1 MTEQV
6 HSTTSET
13 GLAACPYPPAPVGW
27 YATILLALLYWLS
40 ILDRSII
47 SLLVDPIRNDIGISD
62 VQFGMLHGLAFA
74 ITFSLFGIAAGTLA
88 DRCSRRLIVFV
99 SVTLWSLATAGCGL
113 AREFWQLLLAR
124 VGVGAGEAGL
134 NPAATS
140 MISDLFPPK
149 RLTMA
154 LAVYSMGASVG
165 AGCALLF
172 GGMLVDWVYSFEAVS
187 VPVLGEIRPWQ
198 AIFLLIGLPGIA
210 IACLSFS
217 MPEPERRGRLKTEAP
232 ASSIS
237 NYPALFRF
245 MASQRRFF
253 SHHYL
258 GFGLASVGF
267 VGGTAWYPAH
277 LAREFGWT
285 GSEIGL
291 GLGGALILGGILGK
305 GLAGYFI
312 GVLYERGHRD
322 AQFLWYA
329 GALVLATPIAVFMV
343 LSDGPWGFVIGYG
356 LFQTL
361 LGALPAVYMSS
372 LNLVT
377 PNELRGAG
385 IALYSAT
392 MGLLAMSLG
401 PILIAAIS
409 DYAFGGDA
417 IGKGMA
423 TNFVLCLP
431 LAAVVLFRGR
441 GAMRRAVDTS
451 LPPEK
456 AG

>member
-1 MTEQV
+1 MAKQV
-6 HSTTSET
+6 HSTTSES
-13 GLAACPYPPAPVGW
+13 GLAAYPPAPVGW
-27 YATILLALLYWLS
+27 YTTILLALLYWLS

-62 VQFGMLHGLAFA
+62 TQFGMLHGLAFA

-88 DRCSRRLIVFV
+88 DRHSRRLIVFI

-113 AREFWQLLLAR
+113 ARDFWQLLLAR

-134 NPAATS
+134 SPAASS
-140 MISDLFPPK
+140 MISDLFPPS

-172 GGMLVDWVYSFEAVS
+172 GGMLVDWVYSLEAIS
-187 VPVLGEIRPWQ
+187 VPVLGIIRPWQ
-198 AIFLLIGLPGIA
+198 AIFLLIGLPGVA
-210 IACLSFS
+210 IAWLSFS
-217 MPEPERRGRLKTEAP
+217 MPEPARRGRR
-232 ASSIS
+232 ASSAATGS
-237 NYPALFRF
+237 ANNYPALFRF
-245 MASQRRFF
+245 MASRRQFF
-253 SHHYL
+253 THHYI
-258 GFGLASVGF
+258 GFGLASMGF

-277 LAREFGWT
+277 LAREFGWS

-291 GLGGALILGGILGK
+291 GLGGALIIGGILGK

-312 GVLYERGHRD
+312 GLLYERGHRD

-329 GALVLATPIAVFMV
+329 SALVLATPVAVFMA
-343 LSDGPWGFVIGYG
+343 LSDNPWGFIVSYAV
-356 LFQTL
+356 FQIL

-372 LNLVT
+372 LNMVT

-385 IALYSAT
+385 IAFYTAT
-392 MGLLAMSLG
+392 MGLLAMSMG

-409 DYAFGGDA
+409 DYVLGGDA

-423 TNFVLCLP
+423 SNFLLCLP
-431 LAAVVLFRGR
+431 VAAAVLFRGR
-441 GAMRRAVDTS
+441 GAMRRAVDDS
-451 LPPEK
+451 LSPEQ